1 MFSVKSVS
9 GGDASSVSV
18 GSGAWRSL
26 VKADGAAVMAVKFAS
41 ATKVSSVS
49 FRNAGAAFV
58 ELFVTNQESAS
69 AGSVKSATLLMPV
82 ATLSLA
88 KNDAARHSFAL
99 DRFKPAP
106 RDMLWT
112 TLLLVFT
119 QPFHAPAEIGFSDLV
134 FNGVGERA
142 SGDIDV
148 DGTVTEVLP
157 PPTTVSSS
165 AATVSSSSSAA
176 ASAAV
181 VAAAPPPPPPA
192 KPLAGVRVSFSG
204 LIDDERK
211 LVRQIL
217 IDLGGEYAPDWDD
230 RCTHLVAKSLVK
242 SDKQTKALAKG
253 VPVVSSA
260 WLHACKSANA
270 RVAEA
275 PHSLTAPPPL
285 VAAAAT
291 AVAPVV
297 AVAEKHSD
305 ASASPP
311 PAKKAKVAPKKT
323 APATETPLGGG
334 KKLVKTL
341 SNRYILE
348 EEGVPA
354 AAAAAVAGATT
365 TTAADLTDELTEPM
379 VASAAAAAAASR
391 LEDETLPLGA
401 AGAKATLLGK
411 GGPLH
416 ELPELFGG
424 KRLFFHFADPLS
436 RDAQRTRALARAF
449 GAHVDDYV
457 EDETEF
463 LITDRPFDAAMQGAR
478 EDNEE
483 LKLVNV
489 RWFQEALTAGK
500 LIAVADQ
507 HRVSGDE

>member
-9 GGDASSVSV
+9 GGDASGVSA
-18 GSGAWRSL
+18 GCGAWRSL

-69 AGSVKSATLLMPV
+69 ASSVKSATLLMPV

-142 SGDIDV
+142 AGDIDV

-157 PPTTVSSS
+157 PPPPTTVSSS
-165 AATVSSSSSAA
+165 AASSATA
-176 ASAAV
+176 AAAA
-181 VAAAPPPPPPA
+181 AAAPPPG

-275 PHSLTAPPPL
+275 PHSLTAPPPV

-291 AVAPVV
+291 AVAAVA

-311 PAKKAKVAPKKT
+311 PTKKAKVAPKKT

-348 EEGVPA
+348 EEGVSAA
-354 AAAAAVAGATT
+354 AAAAAVAVAGAAA

-379 VASAAAAAAASR
+379 VASAAAAAASR
-391 LEDETLPLGA
+391 PEDETLPLSA

-489 RWFQEALTAGK
+489 RWFQDALTAGK

>member
-1 MFSVKSVS
+1 
-9 GGDASSVSV
+9 
-18 GSGAWRSL
+18 
-26 VKADGAAVMAVKFAS
+26 
-41 ATKVSSVS
+41 
-49 FRNAGAAFV
+49 
-58 ELFVTNQESAS
+58 
-69 AGSVKSATLLMPV
+69 V
-82 ATLSLA
+82 A
-88 KNDAARHSFAL
+88 
-99 DRFKPAP
+99 
-106 RDMLWT
+106 
-112 TLLLVFT
+112 
-119 QPFHAPAEIGFSDLV
+119 
-134 FNGVGERA
+134 
-142 SGDIDV
+142 
-148 DGTVTEVLP
+148 
-157 PPTTVSSS
+157 
-165 AATVSSSSSAA
+165 
-176 ASAAV
+176 
-181 VAAAPPPPPPA
+181 
-192 KPLAGVRVSFSG
+192 
-204 LIDDERK
+204 
-211 LVRQIL
+211 
-217 IDLGGEYAPDWDD
+217 
-230 RCTHLVAKSLVK
+230 
-242 SDKQTKALAKG
+242 
-253 VPVVSSA
+253 
-260 WLHACKSANA
+260 
-270 RVAEA
+270 
-275 PHSLTAPPPL
+275 
-285 VAAAAT
+285 
-291 AVAPVV
+291 

-311 PAKKAKVAPKKT
+311 PTKKAKVAPKKT

-348 EEGVPA
+348 EEGVSAA
-354 AAAAAVAGATT
+354 AAAAAVAVAGAAA

-391 LEDETLPLGA
+391 PEDETLPLSA

-478 EDNEE
+478 EDNDE

-489 RWFQEALTAGK
+489 RWFQDALTAGK